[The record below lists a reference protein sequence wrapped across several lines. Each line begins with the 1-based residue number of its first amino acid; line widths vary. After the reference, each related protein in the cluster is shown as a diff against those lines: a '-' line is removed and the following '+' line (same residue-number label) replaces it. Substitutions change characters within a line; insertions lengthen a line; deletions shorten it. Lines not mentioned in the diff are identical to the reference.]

1 MTASSNQSSWCA
13 SANHRQSLLWL
24 WRFVNVFM
32 YILTDVLQSLGSVHV
47 QFCVL
52 TLPSNRRRDRL
63 IKLQCVLFKSCQRH
77 DKCTKPVVYWFMIDG
92 SDRSDC
98 QRDWWSSWA
107 TCSSSQHS
115 TWIKGKISK
124 TEIFQFVKL
133 YFYEVDFC
141 IEAFLWIWLNV
152 KSSIFDDIIFLLWVW
167 PIRAQYLY
175 WFKIKCV
182 YENWSVFFWLTP
194 HFVFKSLLTKTNDR
208 CAGE

>member
-1 MTASSNQSSWCA
+1 MFLCTFSQTSCRASVLFMFSSVFWHSPQTDDVIVSSNFSVFCSS
-13 SANHRQSLLWL
+13 
-24 WRFVNVFM
+24 
-32 YILTDVLQSLGSVHV
+32 
-47 QFCVL
+47 
-52 TLPSNRRRDRL
+52 
-63 IKLQCVLFKSCQRH
+63 H
-77 DKCTKPVVYWFMIDG
+77 DKDMTNVPNRYIFVYWFMIDG